1 MLDFPNGKLYHHNKT
16 YINELK
22 NHERIPYVFH
32 MCWTANSVE
41 KVSISSCLLFI
52 YFEYITKI
60 IIIIFDRF
68 NISWILIS
76 GI

>member
-41 KVSISSCLLFI
+41 KVSIYSCLLLFI
-52 YFEYITKI
+52 YLNILLKLLLFLIDS
-60 IIIIFDRF
+60 IF
-68 NISWILIS
+68 L
-76 GI
+76 GY